1 MQLVCHVNILFKPVH
16 KGHKNDTTR
25 RLALEDCVCGTA
37 SGENMIE
44 IRPRKNY
51 PPHSMEQSRS

>member
-1 MQLVCHVNILFKPVH
+1 MGLMQLVCHINKLFKPVH
-16 KGHKNDTTR
+16 KGHKNDKTR
-25 RLALEDCVCGTA
+25 RLAMKSGNS

-51 PPHSMEQSRS
+51 PPHSMEQSHS